1 MKQRHYH
8 LYMLLVSLMLIASGG
23 LLVVAWQQG
32 WSWLAW
38 VVSIAFCL
46 CMVYIMWRG
55 ASFLPDQVKYFLGC
69 LRNKDTMSRF
79 PDTRDAELKQMYEDM
94 NLIMQKY
101 GQSQMELETKRMYY
115 DRILRIMTHELRNSI
130 TPIISLSEDMLQRE
144 YAPEDTHEAIEVIN
158 EQCTS
163 IKTFLD
169 SYYELTHLPKPEL
182 REVDAKSLL
191 LHVARLYPD
200 QDISIECAQGLRL
213 LCDEGQIKQLLINLV
228 KNAIEA
234 MGNDKI
240 KKLKNDG
247 ISAVTITAS
256 APEGHP
262 RITVSDRGP
271 GIPSDKREEI
281 FLPFYT
287 SKAGGS
293 GIGLALSRQ
302 IMNLHK
308 GTLTCSSNHLR
319 ASEVGNESGGA
330 VFVLQF

>member
-1 MKQRHYH
+1 MKQQHYH
-8 LYMLLVSLMLIASGG
+8 LYMLLVALMLLASGG
-23 LLVVAWQQG
+23 LLAYALFSG
-32 WSWLAW
+32 WSKLALIACAVLC
-38 VVSIAFCL
+38 VVVLI
-46 CMVYIMWRG
+46 VQWRG

-69 LRNKDTMSRF
+69 LRCKDSMSRF
-79 PDTRDAELKQMYEDM
+79 PETHDAEMKKMYEDM
-94 NLIMQKY
+94 NLIIQKY

-130 TPIISLSEDMLQRE
+130 TPIISLSEDMKQRE
-144 YAPEDTHEAIEVIN
+144 YSRDDNREAIEVIN

-169 SYYELTHLPKPEL
+169 GYYKLTNLPKPEMK
-182 REVDAKSLL
+182 ETDAKPLL
-191 LHVARLYPD
+191 QHIERLYPD
-200 QDISIECAQGLRL
+200 QGICIECAQELKL

-234 MGNDKI
+234 VGTEKMKDL
-240 KKLKNDG
+240 KKEG
-247 ISAVTITAS
+247 IPSVMITAS
-256 APEGHP
+256 APDGKP
-262 RITVSDRGP
+262 RISVSDKGP
-271 GIPSDKREEI
+271 GIPADKREDI

-308 GTLTCSSNHLR
+308 GSLTCS
-319 ASEVGNESGGA
+319 GNESGGA
-330 VFVLQF
+330 VFILQF

>member
-1 MKQRHYH
+1 MLKQKHYH
-8 LYMLLVSLMLIASGG
+8 LYMLLVALMLIASGG
-23 LLVVAWQQG
+23 LLVLAWQEG
-32 WSWLAW
+32 WGGLALGGC
-38 VVSIAFCL
+38 SLFCL
-46 CMVYIMWRG
+46 CMIGIMWQG

-69 LRNKDTMSRF
+69 LRSQDTMSRF
-79 PDTRDAELKQMYEDM
+79 PETHDAELKQMYADM
-94 NLIMQKY
+94 NLIIQKY

-130 TPIISLSEDMLQRE
+130 TPIISLSEDMLERD
-144 YAPEDTHEAIEVIN
+144 YSPEDSREAVEVIN

-182 REVDAKSLL
+182 KDVDARLL
-191 LHVARLYPD
+191 LQHIERLYPD
-200 QDISIECAQGLRL
+200 QGIHIQCAQGLTLR
-213 LCDEGQIKQLLINLV
+213 CDENQLKQILINLV
-228 KNAIEA
+228 KNALEA
-234 MGNDKI
+234 IGSEKVKEYMNEKVP
-240 KKLKNDG
+240 
-247 ISAVTITAS
+247 AVLITAS
-256 APEGHP
+256 APEGRP

-271 GIPSDKREEI
+271 GIPTDKREDI

-308 GTLTCSSNHLR
+308 GSLTCSTGEL
-319 ASEVGNESGGA
+319 GGA
-330 VFVLQF
+330 MFILQF